1 MPTAEE
7 IRSFRDRLESLH
19 DAGKR
24 FFARADPKKVEKR
37 YLGHSWVDDR
47 EDIQGE
53 AEALRA
59 KIKSLS
65 VDIAGAARSSPLI
78 EQADLQDLRH
88 SMRQMLANTRFKRY
102 LHWGTNVHHDEGVV
116 LGVDPPSQEENSV
129 DEPAQAHASFER
141 AIANIG
147 DLIDFLS
154 PADMIEVAHRGTS
167 SYRPNTAFIMMP
179 IDPRQPEYEDVKHAI
194 KEVFEEFGIV
204 AETADDKEHE
214 GVITD
219 QILEEISSSEFLIAD
234 LTGERPNVYYEIGHA
249 HALNKRVIL
258 YRREGT
264 KLHFD
269 IQHRNCPEF
278 KNLTHLKEQ
287 LRTRLETV
295 TNRPRDP

>member
-7 IRSFRDRLESLH
+7 IRSFRDRLEALR

-24 FFARADPKKVEKR
+24 FFAKADPKKIEEGYKR
-37 YLGHSWVDDR
+37 YSWVDDR
-47 EDIQGE
+47 EDIQSE
-53 AEALRA
+53 AEDLRT
-59 KIKSLS
+59 KIKSLA
-65 VDIAGAARSSPLI
+65 VDMAGAARSSPLI
-78 EQADLQDLRH
+78 EQADFQDLRH
-88 SMRQMLANTRFKRY
+88 SVRQMLANIRFKRY
-102 LHWGTNVHHDEGVV
+102 VHWETNVHHNEGVV
-116 LGVDPPSQEENSV
+116 LGVDPPWQEENSV
-129 DEPAQAHASFER
+129 REPAQAQDRFEG
-141 AIANIG
+141 AIAKIA

-154 PADMIEVAHRGTS
+154 PAEMVELTPSGTS
-167 SYRPNTAFIMMP
+167 NYCPNTAFIMMP
-179 IDPRQPEYEDVKHAI
+179 IDPGQPEYEDVKHAI

-219 QILEEISSSEFLIAD
+219 RILDEISSSEFLIAD

-269 IQHRNCPEF
+269 IQHRNCPEYR
-278 KNLTHLKEQ
+278 NITHLKEQ
-287 LRTRLETV
+287 LRTRLEAA
-295 TNRPRDP
+295 TNRPMDS